1 MISLGWVGSVL
12 RITPCACAGAN
23 QWENPTNPTKRR
35 NEHVDDPSRARPNR
49 PNAQSR
55 APSTTTGTTPCP
67 DTSAT
72 PHVHLERTATVTPS
86 DVSLHVLG
94 STRSER
100 GCRTETDRSATS
112 RCTDRHGAT
121 CPAQSTATN
130 ADATSARPEPGT
142 DTAFDHRGWGHPLG
156 RRPTSVDRLQSSPLS
171 SSISASAAGVG
182 VPTPN
187 RLAPP
192 RDRLLLKPCID
203 DSPIF
208 RRTR

>member
-1 MISLGWVGSVL
+1 MTPICRTCRTNRQASLSWTPQVRVLTYIRPGQSAAAFERKVRCLTRLSDTSDMSDISEVEAD
-12 RITPCACAGAN
+12 C
-23 QWENPTNPTKRR
+23 
-35 NEHVDDPSRARPNR
+35 H
-49 PNAQSR
+49 QS
-55 APSTTTGTTPCP
+55 TLTGTTPCP

-142 DTAFDHRGWGHPLG
+142 DTAFDHRGWGRTFDG
-156 RRPTSVDRLQSSPLS
+156 RRSAGDRLQSSSLS

-182 VPTPN
+182 
-187 RLAPP
+187 AP
-192 RDRLLLKPCID
+192 L
-203 DSPIF
+203 
-208 RRTR
+208 